1 MRAAGFDYFEN
12 SRRAALAQRGYGAAN
27 PMGWRGYDENV
38 WGWTACDGPGGG
50 KLTYKGETREFRT
63 YSARGVSGNHPFD
76 DGTIAP
82 TAALG
87 SIAFVPEEAT
97 AAAEAMVARYGRR
110 LYRSEEHTSELQ
122 SLIRISYAVI
132 CLTKKK
138 QHRQEK

>member
-82 TAALG
+82 TDRKSVVQG
-87 SIAFVPEEAT
+87 KSVSGRVDPG
-97 AAAEAMVARYGRR
+97 GRR
-110 LYRSEEHTSELQ
+110 
-122 SLIRISYAVI
+122 II
-132 CLTKKK
+132 KKK
-138 QHRQEK
+138 KKK